1 MTGKGIEGNYMAQ
14 IIDGKN
20 VALQVKLEV
29 KEQVARL
36 KSQYSVIPGL
46 AVILVGDDPASAVYV
61 RNKQKACDDV
71 GIHSRTF
78 SFASDVEQKELEIL
92 ISELNKNPQ
101 YNGILVQ
108 MPLPK
113 PLNSRALLNM
123 IDPDKDVD
131 GLLPSNIGKLAIG
144 EEALYPCTPLGIMV
158 LLQRYSIP
166 VSGVHAVI
174 VGRSNLVGKP
184 LALMMLAA
192 NATVTVCH
200 TKTKDLSEI
209 IKQADILVAAAGRRG
224 VIKGEWIKEGAVVI
238 DVGTNRNES
247 GKLTGDVEFEQAE
260 KRASFITPVPG
271 GVGPMTIAMLMK
283 NTLAATERQIR

>member
-1 MTGKGIEGNYMAQ
+1 MAQ

-20 VALQVKLEV
+20 IALQVKLEV

-36 KSQYSVIPGL
+36 KAQYNAIPGL

-78 SFASDVEQKELEIL
+78 SFAADVEQKELEIL
-92 ISELNKNPQ
+92 ISELNKNAQ

-131 GLLPSNIGKLAIG
+131 GLLPSNIGKLVIG

-158 LLQRYSIP
+158 LLQRYSLP
-166 VSGVHAVI
+166 VSGAHAVI

-200 TKTKDLSEI
+200 TKTKDLADI
-209 IKQADILVAAAGRRG
+209 VRQADILVAAAGRRG
-224 VIKGEWIKEGAVVI
+224 VIKGEWIKQGAVVI
-238 DVGTNRNES
+238 DVGTNRAEN

>member
-1 MTGKGIEGNYMAQ
+1 MAQ

-20 VALQVKLEV
+20 IALQVKLEV

-36 KSQYSVIPGL
+36 KAQYNAIPGL

-71 GIHSRTF
+71 GINSRTF
-78 SFASDVEQKELEIL
+78 SFAADVEQKELEIL
-92 ISELNKNPQ
+92 ISELNKNAQ

-131 GLLPSNIGKLAIG
+131 GLLPSNIGKLVIG

-158 LLQRYSIP
+158 LLQRYSLP
-166 VSGVHAVI
+166 VSGAHAVI

-200 TKTKDLSEI
+200 TKTKNLADIVS
-209 IKQADILVAAAGRRG
+209 QADILVAAAGRRG
-224 VIKGEWIKEGAVVI
+224 VIKGEWIKQGAVVI
-238 DVGTNRNES
+238 DVGTNRAEN

>member
-1 MTGKGIEGNYMAQ
+1 MAQ

-20 VALQVKLEV
+20 IALQVKLEV

-36 KSQYSVIPGL
+36 NAQYNAIPGL

-78 SFASDVEQKELEIL
+78 SFAADVEQKELEIL
-92 ISELNKNPQ
+92 INELNKNAQ

-131 GLLPSNIGKLAIG
+131 GLLPSNIGKLVIG

-158 LLQRYSIP
+158 LLQRYSLP
-166 VSGVHAVI
+166 VSGAHAVI

-200 TKTKDLSEI
+200 TKTKDLADI
-209 IKQADILVAAAGRRG
+209 VRQADILVAAAGRRG
-224 VIKGEWIKEGAVVI
+224 IIKGEWIKQGAVVI
-238 DVGTNRNES
+238 DVGTNRAEN

>member
-1 MTGKGIEGNYMAQ
+1 MAQ
-14 IIDGKN
+14 IIDGKS

-29 KEQVARL
+29 KDQVERL
-36 KSQYSVIPGL
+36 KAKYNVIPGL
-46 AVILVGDDPASAVYV
+46 AVVLVGDDVGSVTYV

-78 SFASDVEQKELEIL
+78 SFASDVEQRELEIL

-123 IDPDKDVD
+123 IDEDKDVD
-131 GLLPSNIGKLAIG
+131 GLLPSNIGKLVIG
-144 EEALYPCTPLGIMV
+144 EDALYPCTPLGIMV
-158 LLQRYSIP
+158 LLQRYLIP
-166 VSGVHAVI
+166 LSGAHAVI

-192 NATVTVCH
+192 NATVTMCH
-200 TKTKDLSEI
+200 TKTKDLPGI
-209 IKQADILVAAAGRRG
+209 VKQADILVAAVGRIG
-224 VIKGEWIKEGAVVI
+224 LIKGEWIKQGAAVI
-238 DVGTNRNES
+238 DVGMNRS
-247 GKLTGDVEFEQAE
+247 PQGKLAGDVDFEQAE

-271 GVGPMTIAMLMK
+271 GVGPMTIAMLLK
-283 NTLAATERQIR
+283 NTLVATERQIR

>member
-1 MTGKGIEGNYMAQ
+1 MAQ

-36 KSQYSVIPGL
+36 KARYNVTPGL

-71 GIHSRTF
+71 GILSKTF
-78 SFASDVEQKELEIL
+78 SFAADVEQKELEIL

-123 IDPDKDVD
+123 IHPDKDID
-131 GLLPSNIGKLAIG
+131 GLLPLNIGKLAIG

-166 VSGVHAVI
+166 VSGAHAVI

-224 VIKGEWIKEGAVVI
+224 VIKGEWIKQGAVVI

-247 GKLTGDVEFEQAE
+247 GKLTGDIEFEQAE

>member
-1 MTGKGIEGNYMAQ
+1 MAQ

-20 VALQVKLEV
+20 IALQVKLEV

-36 KSQYSVIPGL
+36 KAQYNAIPGL

-78 SFASDVEQKELEIL
+78 SFAADVEQKELEIL
-92 ISELNKNPQ
+92 INELNKNAQ

-131 GLLPSNIGKLAIG
+131 GLLPSNIGKLVIG

-158 LLQRYSIP
+158 LLQRYSLP
-166 VSGVHAVI
+166 VSGAHAVI

-200 TKTKDLSEI
+200 TKTKDLADI
-209 IKQADILVAAAGRRG
+209 VRQADILVAAAGRRG
-224 VIKGEWIKEGAVVI
+224 IIKGEWIKQGAVVI
-238 DVGTNRNES
+238 DVGTNRAEN

>member
-1 MTGKGIEGNYMAQ
+1 MAQ

-29 KEQVARL
+29 KEQIARL
-36 KSQYSVIPGL
+36 KAQYNAIPGL

-71 GIHSRTF
+71 GINSRTF
-78 SFASDVEQKELEIL
+78 SFAADVEQKELEIL
-92 ISELNKNPQ
+92 ISELNKNSQ

-131 GLLPSNIGKLAIG
+131 GLLPSNIGKLVIG

-158 LLQRYSIP
+158 LLQRYSLP
-166 VSGVHAVI
+166 VSGAHAVI

-184 LALMMLAA
+184 LALMMLSA

-200 TKTKDLSEI
+200 TKTKNLADIVS
-209 IKQADILVAAAGRRG
+209 QADILVAAAGRRG
-224 VIKGEWIKEGAVVI
+224 VIKGEWIKQGAVVI
-238 DVGTNRNES
+238 DVGTNRAEN

>member
-1 MTGKGIEGNYMAQ
+1 MAQ

-20 VALQVKLEV
+20 IALQVKLEV

-36 KSQYSVIPGL
+36 KAQYNAIPGL

-71 GIHSRTF
+71 GINSRTF
-78 SFASDVEQKELEIL
+78 SFAADVEQKELEIL
-92 ISELNKNPQ
+92 ISELNKNAQ

-131 GLLPSNIGKLAIG
+131 GLLPSNIGKLVIG

-158 LLQRYSIP
+158 LLQRYSLP
-166 VSGVHAVI
+166 VSGAHAVI

-200 TKTKDLSEI
+200 TKTKNLADIVS
-209 IKQADILVAAAGRRG
+209 QADILVAAAGRRD
-224 VIKGEWIKEGAVVI
+224 VIKGEWIKQGAVVI
-238 DVGTNRNES
+238 DVGTNRAEN

>member
-1 MTGKGIEGNYMAQ
+1 MAQ

-20 VALQVKLEV
+20 IALQVKLEV
-29 KEQVARL
+29 KAQVARL
-36 KSQYSVIPGL
+36 KAQYNAIPGL

-71 GIHSRTF
+71 GINSRTF
-78 SFASDVEQKELEIL
+78 SFAADVEQKELEIL
-92 ISELNKNPQ
+92 ISELNKNAQ

-131 GLLPSNIGKLAIG
+131 GLLPSNIGKLVIG

-158 LLQRYSIP
+158 LLQRYSLP
-166 VSGVHAVI
+166 VSGAHAVI

-200 TKTKDLSEI
+200 TKTKNLADIVS
-209 IKQADILVAAAGRRG
+209 QADILVAAAGRRG
-224 VIKGEWIKEGAVVI
+224 VIKGEWIKQGAVVI
-238 DVGTNRNES
+238 DVGTNRAEN

>member
-1 MTGKGIEGNYMAQ
+1 MAQ

-29 KEQVARL
+29 KEQIARL
-36 KSQYSVIPGL
+36 KAQYNAIPGL

-71 GIHSRTF
+71 GINSRTF
-78 SFASDVEQKELEIL
+78 SFAADVEQKELEIL
-92 ISELNKNPQ
+92 ISELNKNSQ

-131 GLLPSNIGKLAIG
+131 GLLPSNIGKLVIG

-158 LLQRYSIP
+158 LLQRYSLP
-166 VSGVHAVI
+166 VSGAHAVI

-192 NATVTVCH
+192 NATVTICH
-200 TKTKDLSEI
+200 TKTKNLADIVS
-209 IKQADILVAAAGRRG
+209 QADILVAAAGRRG
-224 VIKGEWIKEGAVVI
+224 VIKGEWIKQGAVVI
-238 DVGTNRNES
+238 DVGTNRAEN

>member
-1 MTGKGIEGNYMAQ
+1 MAQ

-20 VALQVKLEV
+20 IALQVKLEV

-36 KSQYSVIPGL
+36 KAQYNAIPGL

-78 SFASDVEQKELEIL
+78 SFAADVEQRELEIL
-92 ISELNKNPQ
+92 ISELNKNAQ

-131 GLLPSNIGKLAIG
+131 GLLPSNIGKLVIG

-158 LLQRYSIP
+158 LLQRYSLP
-166 VSGVHAVI
+166 VSGAHAVI

-200 TKTKDLSEI
+200 TKTKDLADI
-209 IKQADILVAAAGRRG
+209 VRQADILVAAAGRRG
-224 VIKGEWIKEGAVVI
+224 VIKGEWIKQGAVVI
-238 DVGTNRNES
+238 DVGTNRAEN

>member
-1 MTGKGIEGNYMAQ
+1 MAQ

-29 KEQVARL
+29 KEQVERL
-36 KSQYSVIPGL
+36 KTQHSVIPGL

-78 SFASDVEQKELEIL
+78 SFSADVEQKELEIL
-92 ISELNKNPQ
+92 IQELNKNPQ

-113 PLNSRALLNM
+113 PLNARALLNM
-123 IDPDKDVD
+123 INPDKDVD
-131 GLLPSNIGKLAIG
+131 GLLPVNIGKLAIG

-158 LLQRYSIP
+158 LLQRYNIP
-166 VSGVHAVI
+166 VSGSHAVI

-184 LALMMLAA
+184 LSLMMLAA

-200 TKTKDLSEI
+200 TRTRDLPDLVR
-209 IKQADILVAAAGRRG
+209 QADILVAAAGKRAIIR
-224 VIKGEWIKEGAVVI
+224 GEWIKQGAAVI
-238 DVGTNRNES
+238 DVGTNRTES
-247 GKLTGDVEFEQAE
+247 GKLAGDVEFEQAE
-260 KRASFITPVPG
+260 KRASYITPVPG

-283 NTLAATERQIR
+283 NTLAATERQIRS

>member
-1 MTGKGIEGNYMAQ
+1 MAQ
-14 IIDGKN
+14 IIDGKG

-36 KSQYSVIPGL
+36 KAQRSAIPGL

-78 SFASDVEQKELEIL
+78 SFSADVEQRELEIL
-92 ISELNKNPQ
+92 IQELNKNPQ

-113 PLNSRALLNM
+113 PLNARAVLNM

-131 GLLPSNIGKLAIG
+131 GLLPVNIGRLAIG

-158 LLQRYSIP
+158 LLQRYAIP
-166 VSGVHAVI
+166 VSGAHAVI

-184 LALMMLAA
+184 LSLMMLAA

-200 TKTKDLSEI
+200 TRTRDLPDI
-209 IKQADILVAAAGRRG
+209 VHQADILVAAAGRRG
-224 VIKGEWIKEGAVVI
+224 IIKGEWIKQGAAVI
-238 DVGTNRNES
+238 DVGTNRAEN

-283 NTLAATERQIR
+283 NTLAATERQIRS

>member
-1 MTGKGIEGNYMAQ
+1 MERNYGNYMAQ

-36 KSQYSVIPGL
+36 KAKYNVTPGL

-92 ISELNKNPQ
+92 IGELNKNPQ

-123 IDPDKDVD
+123 IDPDKDID

-166 VSGVHAVI
+166 VSGAHAVI

-224 VIKGEWIKEGAVVI
+224 VIKGEWIKQGAVVI

>member
-1 MTGKGIEGNYMAQ
+1 MAQ

-36 KSQYSVIPGL
+36 KVQYNVIPGL

-78 SFASDVEQKELEIL
+78 SFAADVEQKELEIL

-123 IDPDKDVD
+123 IDQDKDVD
-131 GLLPSNIGKLAIG
+131 GLLPSNIGKLVIG

-166 VSGVHAVI
+166 VSGAHAVI

-200 TKTKDLSEI
+200 TKTKDLSGI
-209 IKQADILVAAAGRRG
+209 VKQADILVAAAGRRG
-224 VIKGEWIKEGAVVI
+224 IIKGEWIKQGAVVI
-238 DVGTNRNES
+238 DVGTNRAEN
-247 GKLTGDVEFEQAE
+247 GKLTGDVEFEEAE
-260 KRASFITPVPG
+260 TRASFITPVPG

>member
-1 MTGKGIEGNYMAQ
+1 MAQ

-36 KSQYSVIPGL
+36 KAQYNAIPGL

-78 SFASDVEQKELEIL
+78 SFAADVEQKELEIL
-92 ISELNKNPQ
+92 ISELNKNSQ

-131 GLLPSNIGKLAIG
+131 GLLPSNIGKLVIG

-158 LLQRYSIP
+158 LLQRYALP
-166 VSGVHAVI
+166 VSGTHAVI

-200 TKTKDLSEI
+200 TKTKDLADI
-209 IKQADILVAAAGRRG
+209 VRQADILVAAAGRRG
-224 VIKGEWIKEGAVVI
+224 VIKGEWIKQGAVVI
-238 DVGTNRNES
+238 DVGTNRAEN

-283 NTLAATERQIR
+283 NTLAATERQIRS

>member
-1 MTGKGIEGNYMAQ
+1 MAQ
-14 IIDGKN
+14 IIDGKS

-29 KEQVARL
+29 RDQVERL
-36 KSQYSVIPGL
+36 KAKYHVIPGL
-46 AVILVGDDPASAVYV
+46 AVVLVGDDVGSVTYV

-78 SFASDVEQKELEIL
+78 SFASDVEQRELEIL

-131 GLLPSNIGKLAIG
+131 GLLPSNIGKLVIG
-144 EEALYPCTPLGIMV
+144 EDALYPCTPLGIMV
-158 LLQRYSIP
+158 LLQRYLIP
-166 VSGVHAVI
+166 VSGAHAVI

-192 NATVTVCH
+192 NATVTMCH
-200 TKTKDLSEI
+200 TKTNDLPGI
-209 IKQADILVAAAGRRG
+209 VKQADILVAAAGRIG
-224 VIKGEWIKEGAVVI
+224 LIKGEWIKQGAAVI
-238 DVGTNRNES
+238 DVGMNRS
-247 GKLTGDVEFEQAE
+247 PQGKLAGDVDFEQAE
-260 KRASFITPVPG
+260 KKASFITPVPG
-271 GVGPMTIAMLMK
+271 GVGPMTIAMLLK
-283 NTLAATERQIR
+283 NTLIATERQMR

>member
-1 MTGKGIEGNYMAQ
+1 MAQ

-36 KSQYSVIPGL
+36 KAKYNVTPGL

-92 ISELNKNPQ
+92 IGELNKNPQ

-123 IDPDKDVD
+123 IDPDKDID

-166 VSGVHAVI
+166 VSGAHAVI

-224 VIKGEWIKEGAVVI
+224 VIKGEWIKQGAVVI

>member
-1 MTGKGIEGNYMAQ
+1 MAQ

>member
-1 MTGKGIEGNYMAQ
+1 
-14 IIDGKN
+14 
-20 VALQVKLEV
+20 
-29 KEQVARL
+29 
-36 KSQYSVIPGL
+36 
-46 AVILVGDDPASAVYV
+46 
-61 RNKQKACDDV
+61 
-71 GIHSRTF
+71 
-78 SFASDVEQKELEIL
+78 VEQKELEIL

-123 IDPDKDVD
+123 IHPDKDID
-131 GLLPSNIGKLAIG
+131 GLLPLNIGKLAIG

-166 VSGVHAVI
+166 VSGAHAVI

-224 VIKGEWIKEGAVVI
+224 VIKGEWIKQGAVVI

-247 GKLTGDVEFEQAE
+247 GKLTGDIEFEQAE

>member
-1 MTGKGIEGNYMAQ
+1 MAQ

-36 KSQYSVIPGL
+36 KAKYNVTPGL

-92 ISELNKNPQ
+92 INELNKNPQ

-123 IDPDKDVD
+123 IDPDKDID
-131 GLLPSNIGKLAIG
+131 GLLPLNIGKLAIG

-166 VSGVHAVI
+166 VSGAHAVI

-192 NATVTVCH
+192 NATVTV
-200 TKTKDLSEI
+200 
-209 IKQADILVAAAGRRG
+209 
-224 VIKGEWIKEGAVVI
+224 
-238 DVGTNRNES
+238 
-247 GKLTGDVEFEQAE
+247 
-260 KRASFITPVPG
+260 
-271 GVGPMTIAMLMK
+271 
-283 NTLAATERQIR
+283 

>member
-1 MTGKGIEGNYMAQ
+1 MAQ

-36 KSQYSVIPGL
+36 KAQRSVIPGL
-46 AVILVGDDPASAVYV
+46 AVVLVGDDPASAVYV

-78 SFASDVEQKELEIL
+78 SFSADVEQRELEIL
-92 ISELNKNPQ
+92 IQELNKNPQ

-113 PLNSRALLNM
+113 PLDARALLNM

-131 GLLPSNIGKLAIG
+131 GLLPVNIGRLAIG
-144 EEALYPCTPLGIMV
+144 EDALYPCTPLGIMV

-166 VSGVHAVI
+166 VSGAHAVI

-184 LALMMLAA
+184 LSLMMLAA

-200 TKTKDLSEI
+200 TRTRDLPDI
-209 IKQADILVAAAGRRG
+209 VHQADILVAAAGRRG
-224 VIKGEWIKEGAVVI
+224 IIKGEWIKQGAAVI
-238 DVGTNRNES
+238 DVGTNRAEN

-283 NTLAATERQIR
+283 NTLAATERQIRS

>member
-1 MTGKGIEGNYMAQ
+1 MAQ

-36 KSQYSVIPGL
+36 KAKYNVTPGL

-92 ISELNKNPQ
+92 INELNKNPQ

-123 IDPDKDVD
+123 IDPDKDID
-131 GLLPSNIGKLAIG
+131 GLLPLNIGKLAIG

-166 VSGVHAVI
+166 VSGAHAVI

-224 VIKGEWIKEGAVVI
+224 VIKGEWIKQGAVVI